1 MIASISKVKELLT
14 KYDLQA
20 KKRYGQNFLID
31 SNVVKKIIDTANIDK
46 DTIVIEIG
54 PGLGSMTEGL
64 CMVANKVIAFEIDH
78 DMVEILNN
86 ELKFD
91 NLTVIEKDILKVDL
105 KDYVTED
112 KRTIVVSNLPYYITT
127 PIISKI
133 LVDDIVSEIF
143 VMVQDEVADRLTS
156 NVGSKD
162 YGSLSVLINYY
173 SSSKYEFKVT
183 RNCFYPSPNV
193 DSAIVSMKKNK
204 KDYKLNNEA
213 KFLKFTQDIFE
224 TRRKTLVN
232 NVLRKYDINR
242 AKIEEILEERG
253 FSKDVRSE
261 CLTLDDIIYIY
272 RKMCE

>member
-1 MIASISKVKELLT
+1 MIASISRVKELLARN
-14 KYDLQA
+14 DLQA

-64 CMVANKVIAFEIDH
+64 CEAASKVIAFEIDR

-86 ELKFD
+86 ELKYD

-105 KDYVTED
+105 NDYITED

-156 NVGSKD
+156 KVGSKD

-173 SSSKYEFKVT
+173 SNSKYEFKVT

-204 KDYKLNNEA
+204 KDYGLNNEA

-232 NVLRKYDINR
+232 NILRKYDIDR
-242 AKIEEILEERG
+242 AKIEEILESRG

-261 CLTLDDIIYIY
+261 CLSLDDIVSIY

>member
-242 AKIEEILEERG
+242 TKIEEILEERG

>member
-105 KDYVTED
+105 RDYVTED

-232 NVLRKYDINR
+232 NILRKYDINR